1 MGFLVVKAFA
11 RQQGWQFK
19 EEKRFNALIVKGM
32 LDGIEVHLVLPLT
45 FMNLSGIAI
54 RSYLDYFKLPV
65 SSLVAITDDIALPFG
80 QMRLKTMGSAGGHN
94 GLKSIEQ
101 HLGTADYKRLRMGIG
116 HPGVKNLAEY
126 VLEPFSPEELKDL
139 TSLIDRGSAV
149 LQRLMKEDI
158 AQVMNAINT
167 IPQALLKKEAL
178 PEESI
183 DLTKPPIKGEEK
195 THESSKTKPL

>member
-32 LDGIEVHLVLPLT
+32 LDGVEVHLVQPLT

-65 SSLVAITDDIALPFG
+65 SSLVVITDDIALPFG
-80 QMRLKTMGSAGGHN
+80 QMRLKAMGSAGGHN

-101 HLGTADYKRLRMGIG
+101 HLGTAHYKRLRMGIG
-116 HPGVKNLAEY
+116 HQGAMNLAEY
-126 VLEPFSPEELKDL
+126 VLEPFNLEELTDL
-139 TSLIDRGSAV
+139 TSIIDRGSEV
-149 LQRLMKEDI
+149 LLRLIKEDI
-158 AQVMNAINT
+158 AQVMNATNT
-167 IPQALLKKEAL
+167 VPRAP

-183 DLTKPPIKGEEK
+183 DLTKPPVRGEEK
-195 THESSKTKPL
+195 NA